1 MLLITMTA
9 TSMLFAKIPRAH
21 TPARAKPGNV
31 RETDRPVMVRR
42 GIVNQL
48 KPGVHN
54 LEEENFMYPCYVI
67 SSTIKLSMRNS
78 GARI

>member
-21 TPARAKPGNV
+21 TPARAKADI
-31 RETDRPVMVRR
+31 RETDGPVMVRR

-54 LEEENFMYPCYVI
+54 LEGENFMYPCYVI

>member
-1 MLLITMTA
+1 MLPNTMTA

-21 TPARAKPGNV
+21 TPASAKPDIP
-31 RETDRPVMVRR
+31 ETDGPVMVRR

-54 LEEENFMYPCYVI
+54 LEGKTFIYHEMTRYVI
-67 SSTIKLSMRNS
+67 SSTIKLSMS
-78 GARI
+78 ARI